1 MQQMTIDLDDKQ
13 QRPVAILENGLTAL
27 VDTGAYIPV
36 WVDEEA
42 ILVERLGATL
52 IMRDVPLTGFGGTAQ
67 GNLYQVMIE
76 VGDLI
81 FPNMHIIANNDMHVP
96 FNMILSATMFQNL
109 IYEIDDKNHKLNI
122 SIPDE
127 ESIIRNLKIKESN
140 GKLHIMCQSASEK
153 EYPIY
158 CCEN

>member
-1 MQQMTIDLDDKQ
+1 MKQITLRLDKRQ
-13 QRPVAILENGLTAL
+13 QRPVVLLKDTLSASL
-27 VDTGAYIPV
+27 DTGAHLPV
-36 WVDEEA
+36 WVDDEA
-42 ILVERLGATL
+42 ILTEDLGAAL
-52 IMRDVPLTGFGGTAQ
+52 IRKNISFTGFGGTAQ
-67 GNLYQVMIE
+67 GNLYQVTIE

-81 FPNMHIIANNDMHVP
+81 FPNMHIIANNDMQVP

-109 IYEIDDKNHKLNI
+109 IYEIDEKNHKLNI

-153 EYPIY
+153 KYPIY
-158 CCEN
+158 CYEN

>member
-1 MQQMTIDLDDKQ
+1 MKQITLRLDKRQ
-13 QRPVAILENGLTAL
+13 QRPVVLLKDTLSAL
-27 VDTGAYIPV
+27 LDTGAYLPV
-36 WVDEEA
+36 WVDDEA
-42 ILVERLGATL
+42 ILAEDLGAAL
-52 IMRDVPLTGFGGTAQ
+52 IKKNIPFTGFGGTAQ
-67 GNLYQVMIE
+67 GNLYQVTIE